1 MKAPAPAA
9 HCRPPR
15 AGTART
21 STDKGRH
28 ESAPGMEPHPSTP
41 STTTPRSRPAA
52 ERTALPAM
60 ASSDRD
66 WPSPTISRLEPPPP
80 KQQMPP
86 PDTTQAPNDMLTEP
100 RTQAPLSSGGIA
112 ATAARHS
119 SAQSSSEITPTTA
132 STPILANMPA
142 TAKAPPSPPE
152 AAKPPG
158 EPVAA
163 PEAVAETSE
172 TVDPLS
178 HLSHI
183 FDKIRRQ
190 VVEWGE
196 DANWKIDVFLLPTED
211 GAPPPGL
218 PIPNSPIP
226 PPLVKADLAPSP
238 RRSFMDS
245 KEPNMDHGNMFGPVS
260 AFTMEKRC
268 HLLMA
273 IFVPESVP
281 PALRDSDI
289 QSMNE
294 VEAKRLLSLACRQ
307 IREQQE
313 SLAQLSRD
321 LDALRR
327 MSAKRERDAE
337 SRLEVE
343 RRIMERDAMVL
354 SRKWKETSLS
364 LIEKDR
370 EIRDVQSH
378 LESGKRLIRERNE
391 ERRRRIDEK
400 QPARDGPVI
409 VHTPSG
415 PNDTRPSHQH
425 RHRHIHYHRHH
436 HRHLTKH
443 GSNVYLTE
451 GDPLDNLAM
460 LASQVLLREP
470 LIITKKSI
478 DPVDPPDENANEDS
492 TAKLNETA
500 RSEKRQIE
508 TDEKDVGLQLRPV
521 KRQELLPSRSVSESL
536 PASDRQFSRE
546 AESGS
551 KGRTGV
557 SNGKAGAESS
567 RRSEPITEPVRSFK
581 ELALAGASGM
591 RSSATAKAAAAGQS
605 AGSGRSRRL

>member
-1 MKAPAPAA
+1 MS
-9 HCRPPR
+9 
-15 AGTART
+15 G
-21 STDKGRH
+21 
-28 ESAPGMEPHPSTP
+28 
-41 STTTPRSRPAA
+41 
-52 ERTALPAM
+52 M
-60 ASSDRD
+60 ASADRD
-66 WPSPTISRLEPPPP
+66 WPSPTLSRLEPAPPP
-80 KQQMPP
+80 LQMPA
-86 PDTTQAPNDMLTEP
+86 PDTSQAPNGDMFPEP
-100 RTQAPLSSGGIA
+100 RTQAPPPSGGSVA
-112 ATAARHS
+112 AAARVP
-119 SAQSSSEITPTTA
+119 SAQPSSDITPTTT
-132 STPILANMPA
+132 STPVLVNMPA
-142 TAKAPPSPPE
+142 PVKAPPSPPE
-152 AAKPPG
+152 AAKPPA

-211 GAPPPGL
+211 GAPAPGL

-226 PPLVKADLAPSP
+226 PPSIKADLAPSP
-238 RRSFMDS
+238 RRSFVDN
-245 KEPNMDHGNMFGPVS
+245 KEPNADHGRGFSGFALQPPPIDLPLS
-260 AFTMEKRC
+260 IAER
-268 HLLMA
+268 
-273 IFVPESVP
+273 VP

-289 QSMNE
+289 QSMSE
-294 VEAKRLLSLACRQ
+294 SETKRMLSLACRQ

-370 EIRDVQSH
+370 EIRDVQTH

-391 ERRRRIDEK
+391 ERRKRIDEQ

-470 LIITKKSI
+470 LIITKKSL
-478 DPVDPPDENANEDS
+478 DPVDPPDEHANERS
-492 TAKLNETA
+492 TAKFNEAA

-536 PASDRQFSRE
+536 PASDRYISRE
-546 AESGS
+546 AGSSS

-567 RRSEPITEPVRSFK
+567 RRSEPLIEPVRSFK

-591 RSSATAKAAAAGQS
+591 RSSATAKAAAAGRG
-605 AGSGRSRRL
+605 AGSSSSRRL

>member
-1 MKAPAPAA
+1 
-9 HCRPPR
+9 
-15 AGTART
+15 
-21 STDKGRH
+21 
-28 ESAPGMEPHPSTP
+28 
-41 STTTPRSRPAA
+41 
-52 ERTALPAM
+52 
-60 ASSDRD
+60 
-66 WPSPTISRLEPPPP
+66 
-80 KQQMPP
+80 MPP
-86 PDTTQAPNDMLTEP
+86 SDTAQAPNDMFPEP
-100 RTQAPLSSGGIA
+100 RTQAPLPSGASA
-112 ATAARHS
+112 ATAARVS
-119 SAQSSSEITPTTA
+119 SAQSSEITPTTA
-132 STPILANMPA
+132 STPILVNVPA
-142 TAKAPPSPPE
+142 TVKAPSSPPE
-152 AAKPPG
+152 PAKPPV

-211 GAPPPGL
+211 GAPAPGL
-218 PIPNSPIP
+218 PIPNSPVP
-226 PPLVKADLAPSP
+226 PPSVKTDLVPSA
-238 RRSFMDS
+238 RRSFMDN
-245 KEPNMDHGNMFGPVS
+245 KEPNIEHGRGFSGFALQPPPVDLPLS
-260 AFTMEKRC
+260 IAER
-268 HLLMA
+268 
-273 IFVPESVP
+273 VP
-281 PALRDSDI
+281 PTLRDPDI
-289 QSMNE
+289 QGMSE
-294 VEAKRLLSLACRQ
+294 PEAKRLLSLACRQ

-370 EIRDVQSH
+370 ERM
-378 LESGKRLIRERNE
+378 
-391 ERRRRIDEK
+391 DEQ

-470 LIITKKSI
+470 LIITKKSL
-478 DPVDPPDENANEDS
+478 DPVDPPNDKVTEDS
-492 TAKLNETA
+492 IVKSNEAA

-546 AESGS
+546 TESGS
-551 KGRTGV
+551 KGRSGA
-557 SNGKAGAESS
+557 SNGKAGVQSS
-567 RRSEPITEPVRSFK
+567 RRSEPPNEPVRSFK
-581 ELALAGASGM
+581 EMALAGASGM
-591 RSSATAKAAAAGQS
+591 RSSATAKAAASAASAAAGQS
-605 AGSGRSRRL
+605 TGSGRSRRL

>member
-1 MKAPAPAA
+1 
-9 HCRPPR
+9 
-15 AGTART
+15 
-21 STDKGRH
+21 
-28 ESAPGMEPHPSTP
+28 
-41 STTTPRSRPAA
+41 
-52 ERTALPAM
+52 
-60 ASSDRD
+60 
-66 WPSPTISRLEPPPP
+66 
-80 KQQMPP
+80 MPP
-86 PDTTQAPNDMLTEP
+86 PDTAQAPNDMLPEP
-100 RTQAPLSSGGIA
+100 RTQAPLSSEGGIA
-112 ATAARHS
+112 AAARHS

-142 TAKAPPSPPE
+142 TVKAPPSPPE

-211 GAPPPGL
+211 GAPAPGL

-238 RRSFMDS
+238 RRSFMDN
-245 KEPNMDHGNMFGPVS
+245 KEPNMDHGRGFSGFALQPPPIDLPLPI
-260 AFTMEKRC
+260 A
-268 HLLMA
+268 
-273 IFVPESVP
+273 ESVP

-289 QSMNE
+289 QSMSE
-294 VEAKRLLSLACRQ
+294 AEAKRLLSLACRQ

-370 EIRDVQSH
+370 E
-378 LESGKRLIRERNE
+378 
-391 ERRRRIDEK
+391 RIDEK

-451 GDPLDNLAM
+451 GDALDNLAM

-492 TAKLNETA
+492 TAKSNETA

>member
-1 MKAPAPAA
+1 MFP
-9 HCRPPR
+9 
-15 AGTART
+15 
-21 STDKGRH
+21 
-28 ESAPGMEPHPSTP
+28 
-41 STTTPRSRPAA
+41 
-52 ERTALPAM
+52 
-60 ASSDRD
+60 
-66 WPSPTISRLEPPPP
+66 
-80 KQQMPP
+80 
-86 PDTTQAPNDMLTEP
+86 EP
-100 RTQAPLSSGGIA
+100 RTQAPPPSGGSVPA
-112 ATAARHS
+112 AARVS
-119 SAQSSSEITPTTA
+119 SAQPSSEITRTTVY
-132 STPILANMPA
+132 TPILANMPA
-142 TAKAPPSPPE
+142 PVKAPPSPPE
-152 AAKPPG
+152 AAKPPA

-211 GAPPPGL
+211 GAPAPGL

-226 PPLVKADLAPSP
+226 PPSVKADLAPSP
-238 RRSFMDS
+238 RRSFMDN
-245 KEPNMDHGNMFGPVS
+245 KEPNMDHAATGRGFSGFALQPPPIDLPLS
-260 AFTMEKRC
+260 IAER
-268 HLLMA
+268 
-273 IFVPESVP
+273 VP

-289 QSMNE
+289 QSMSE
-294 VEAKRLLSLACRQ
+294 SETKRLLSLACRQ

-370 EIRDVQSH
+370 EIRDVQTH

-391 ERRRRIDEK
+391 ERRKRIDEQ

-470 LIITKKSI
+470 LIITKKSL
-478 DPVDPPDENANEDS
+478 DPVDTPDEHVSEGS
-492 TAKLNETA
+492 TAKSNEAA

-536 PASDRQFSRE
+536 PASDRHFLRE
-546 AESGS
+546 AESSS

-557 SNGKAGAESS
+557 SNGKTAAESS
-567 RRSEPITEPVRSFK
+567 RRSEPLTEPVRSFK

-591 RSSATAKAAAAGQS
+591 RSSATAKAAAAGQG
-605 AGSGRSRRL
+605 AGSSRSRRL